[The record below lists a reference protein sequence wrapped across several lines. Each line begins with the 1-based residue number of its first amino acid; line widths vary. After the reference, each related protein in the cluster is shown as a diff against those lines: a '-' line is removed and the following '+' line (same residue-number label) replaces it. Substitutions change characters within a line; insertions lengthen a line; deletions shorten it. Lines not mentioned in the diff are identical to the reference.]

1 MTAEPQAKLEP
12 QGPQPGEASSL
23 EERDADVPG
32 LSVSVGGPIPSV
44 GLRASD
50 GYLLNLRSFV
60 GKQPVAFLFFAAPT
74 ASGAQARRGNRMAES
89 LGGGARRLAAAGV
102 AVVGV
107 TCDNERQQADWIAE
121 HRWPYLLYS
130 DERRSAVERLGI
142 PLAVSGSNYNVARP
156 LFLIVGRDGLLNAII
171 LDPEPEYMVDI
182 VLAAVRRAE
191 GRDPDL
197 ADQSSSP
204 AEASTEETAGQPTA
218 AGP

>member
-1 MTAEPQAKLEP
+1 MTAEGQA
-12 QGPQPGEASSL
+12 ASL
-23 EERDADVPG
+23 EEELDADVPG
-32 LSVSVGGPIPSV
+32 LAVKVGDPIPSV

-74 ASGAQARRGNRMAES
+74 ASGTQARRGTRLAES
-89 LGGGARRLAAAGV
+89 LAGGARRLAGAGV

-107 TCDNERQQADWIAE
+107 TCDNERQQTDWIAE
-121 HRWPYLLYS
+121 HHWPYLLFS

-142 PLAVSGSNYNVARP
+142 PLTVSGRNYNVARP
-156 LFLIVGRDGLLNAII
+156 VFLILGRDGLLDAII
-171 LDPEPEYMVDI
+171 LDPEPEYVVDI

-197 ADQSSSP
+197 AEPASP
-204 AEASTEETAGQPTA
+204 DTEAPSAGETAEQPTA
-218 AGP
+218 ASS